1 MPSPSTRHETNP
13 SPGIVIWVVF
23 WFWQKTLFGIFGGWF
38 LGKNLEKNGKVSHFT
53 SLHLQNFVWGQKK
66 SLYKDLEIWGNSSNL
81 FFLGGGNSNIFGI
94 FTPILGED
102 EPILTSIFF
111 THEMI
116 SLGSVVVAMA
126 VASDAA
132 VDVAD
137 AMVEAVRQA
146 VETTLQK
153 LG

>member
-1 MPSPSTRHETNP
+1 MFGGLVS
-13 SPGIVIWVVF
+13 
-23 WFWQKTLFGIFGGWF
+23 WQKNIKKT
-38 LGKNLEKNGKVSHFT
+38 GKVSHFT

-66 SLYKDLEIWGNSSNL
+66 SLYRDLEIWEIIQL
-81 FFLGGGNSNIFGI
+81 VFFI
-94 FTPILGED
+94 
-102 EPILTSIFF
+102 
-111 THEMI
+111 HEMI
-116 SLGSVVVAMA
+116 SLGSVVVAAMA

>member
-1 MPSPSTRHETNP
+1 MKQTQVPVGLR
-13 SPGIVIWVVF
+13 
-23 WFWQKTLFGIFGGWF
+23 FGLCFGSGKKHSLVCLGGWF
-38 LGKNLEKNGKVSHFT
+38 LGKKTLKKTGKVSHFT

-66 SLYKDLEIWGNSSNL
+66 SLYRDLEIWEIIQL
-81 FFLGGGNSNIFGI
+81 VFFI
-94 FTPILGED
+94 
-102 EPILTSIFF
+102 
-111 THEMI
+111 HEMI
-116 SLGSVVVAMA
+116 SLGSVVVAAMA